1 MKEDMEVTIAKR
13 RARARKQVM
22 AAIEAAHREYP

>member
-1 MKEDMEVTIAKR
+1 MKEDMEATIAKR
-13 RARARKQVM
+13 RVRERRRIM